1 MPEAGEHL
9 VDVEQQLALAEA
21 VEHHRHGADF
31 HAVRA
36 EPDQVAVDALQLRD
50 QHADVAHALR
60 HLEAEQLLDRQAE
73 RQAVGLRAR

>member
-1 MPEAGEHL
+1 MHL

-36 EPDQVAVDALQLRD
+36 EPDQVAVDALQLGEE
-50 QHADVAHALR
+50 HADVAARARGISRPSSFSTDRQYARLLDCALR
-60 HLEAEQLLDRQAE
+60 
-73 RQAVGLRAR
+73 